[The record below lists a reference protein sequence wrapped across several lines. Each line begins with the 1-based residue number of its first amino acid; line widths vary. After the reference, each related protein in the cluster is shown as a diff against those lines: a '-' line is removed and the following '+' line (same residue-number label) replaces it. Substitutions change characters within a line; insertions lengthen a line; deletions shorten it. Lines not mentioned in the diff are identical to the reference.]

1 MDAQALIKENNEKR
15 KLLSKEN
22 LEWYEDMLVYI
33 RLSFDK
39 SEQETEEVL
48 SEILDHLLEAQED
61 GKTIEEVFGDDPKAY
76 ADEIT
81 GELPKMITKKRFLF
95 ISMAILYFLASVALF
110 SVIFKAISYYAF
122 DLGEL
127 TETYYLGTQAL
138 KLGLSI
144 PIAYIFMILIIHY
157 LRWSTFKNINKVK
170 EFFIFWLFG
179 IFSVGIFV
187 LVYYFIPDFGP
198 AIELPIYLF
207 IGVAVILYIFATI
220 IKRKM

>member
-81 GELPKMITKKRFLF
+81 GELPKIMTIKRFLF
-95 ISMAILYFLASVALF
+95 ILMSILYFLASIAFF
-110 SVIFKAISYYAF
+110 SVIFNLISYYFF
-122 DLGEL
+122 DVGQL
-127 TETYYLGTQAL
+127 TGTYYLGTQTL

-144 PIAYIFMILIIHY
+144 PIAFMLFAIIIHY

-179 IFSVGIFV
+179 I
-187 LVYYFIPDFGP
+187 
-198 AIELPIYLF
+198 
-207 IGVAVILYIFATI
+207 
-220 IKRKM
+220 